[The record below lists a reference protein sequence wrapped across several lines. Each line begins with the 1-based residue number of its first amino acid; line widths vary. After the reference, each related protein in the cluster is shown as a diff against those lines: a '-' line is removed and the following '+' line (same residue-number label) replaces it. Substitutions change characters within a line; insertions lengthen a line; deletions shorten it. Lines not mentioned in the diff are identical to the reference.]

1 MPSISVSDPVT
12 SPRVRFA
19 PSPTGY
25 LHVGGARTALFN
37 WLFAR
42 HFGGTLVLRIED
54 TDLERSTPEMVEGIL
69 QGMRWLGL
77 DWDEGPYYQTQRVD
91 LYRSAADKLLESD
104 AAYYCFCSKEDLEQR
119 RKKAAAEGRPPKY
132 EGICRKLYRAEA
144 ASRKAASE
152 AAAVRFA
159 IPQGGSTS
167 FNDAV
172 FGKVEFA
179 NSELEDFVLLRSD
192 GNPTYHLSVVAD
204 DIDLRITHII
214 RGADHISNTP
224 KQALLYQALGA
235 ALPVFAHVPLILGA
249 DKTRLSKRHGAT
261 SVMAYSDE
269 GIVPEAFRNFLA
281 LLGWTPPEGTSE
293 ILGDAELVRLFGVEG
308 ISRSNAVFDRAKLDW
323 FNTEYIR
330 AYPAERLLPLIEE
343 EWRKVGLHVEI
354 EDERSSK
361 EGGNGAQRI
370 SLSINDQRE
379 PNPAQSGTSTAPHRP
394 NQHDTS
400 PARKRASAAPSGR
413 NQQETSPDGA
423 KYVSPGHQ
431 PWVGGRGDQSPVRT
445 AQDPGRQWL
454 LSTIDL
460 LKPRARSLKDFA
472 GSFRAFFT
480 DDFEPDPAA
489 VEKFLKDAQVRQ
501 LLVEL
506 GKRYAALQD
515 FTEAETETILRD
527 FAAEKGVKA
536 GALING
542 ARVALTGQGV
552 APSLFAVMVALG
564 QPRTAAR
571 LQSVEEL
578 ANRVLVRS

>member
-1 MPSISVSDPVT
+1 MTVNASSNQGS
-12 SPRVRFA
+12 SFRVRFA

-42 HFGGTLVLRIED
+42 HSGGTLVLRIED

-69 QGMRWLGL
+69 QGLSWLGL
-77 DWDEGPYYQTQRVD
+77 NWDEGPYYQTQRVD
-91 LYRSAADKLLESD
+91 LYKEAARKLIGSG
-104 AAYYCFCSKEDLEQR
+104 AAYYCFCTKEELEQR
-119 RKKAAAEGRPPKY
+119 RKKAAEEGRPPKY
-132 EGICRKLYRAEA
+132 EGTCRKVDQSEA
-144 ASRKAASE
+144 LRRKSAGE

-159 IPQGGSTS
+159 IPESGRTS
-167 FNDAV
+167 FDDAV

-179 NSELEDFVLLRSD
+179 NTELEDFVLLRSD
-192 GNPTYHLSVVAD
+192 GSPTYHLSVVAD

-224 KQALLYQALGA
+224 KQVLLYQALGA

-261 SVMAYSDE
+261 SVMAYRDE
-269 GIVPEAFRNFLA
+269 GIIPEAFRNFLS
-281 LLGWTPPEGTSE
+281 LLGWTPPEGTPE
-293 ILGDAELVRLFGVEG
+293 VLGDAELIRLFDLGG
-308 ISRSNAVFDRAKLDW
+308 ISKSNAVFDRAKLDW

-330 AYPAERLLPLIEE
+330 SYPAERLLPLIED
-343 EWRKVGLHVEI
+343 EWKKAGLENPMSRK
-354 EDERSSK
+354 
-361 EGGNGAQRI
+361 GG
-370 SLSINDQRE
+370 E
-379 PNPAQSGTSTAPHRP
+379 TWGT
-394 NQHDTS
+394 QI
-400 PARKRASAAPSGR
+400 
-413 NQQETSPDGA
+413 
-423 KYVSPGHQ
+423 
-431 PWVGGRGDQSPVRT
+431 
-445 AQDPGRQWL
+445 

-480 DDFEPDPAA
+480 DEFDPDPAA
-489 VEKFLKDAQVRQ
+489 VEKFLKDEGVRR

-506 GKRYAALQD
+506 GERYEQAPQVN
-515 FTEAETETILRD
+515 EADAEKILRD

-552 APSLFAVMVALG
+552 APSLFAVMIALG
-564 QPRTAAR
+564 QQRTVSRLRESEALVAR
-571 LQSVEEL
+571 ALT
-578 ANRVLVRS
+578 AKT